1 MKLWEVM
8 KALDENPKKVFRSK
22 VTNSRLMFKNGELV
36 WENQFMKIEK
46 FTIYDKRTFV
56 EFDSLIDNTGDIW
69 EEVKQPVTWQEAI
82 EAWVSGKTIKCTIQG
97 SDYVFDGHK
106 PKLRGQIDTI
116 DRSQLRDGT
125 WYIED

>member
-1 MKLWEVM
+1 MKLWEVL
-8 KALDENPKKVFRSK
+8 KALDENPKKRFKSNVVGVEYKISLDGGVVAFEASTGK
-22 VTNSRLMFKNGELV
+22 FTGLSNSRDWQEA
-36 WENQFMKIEK
+36 
-46 FTIYDKRTFV
+46 
-56 EFDSLIDNTGDIW
+56 
-69 EEVKQPVTWQEAI
+69 KQPVTWQEAI

-116 DRSQLRDGT
+116 DRSQLRNGT